1 MKQKAPV
8 PDAAMAAREQSTTL
22 WEIARLFL
30 KLGTTAF
37 GGPAAHI
44 AMLQHEVVERRC
56 WISQA
61 EFLDHLG
68 ASNLIPGPTSTE
80 LVIHIGRRRGG
91 WPGLIV
97 AGACFILPAAL
108 MVGILAWAYVRY
120 GSLPAVSG
128 LLYGVKPVVIA
139 IILQALWKLGRTAIK
154 SAWLAIVALLTLFL
168 SLVGVSPLVTLIIG
182 GFLGVVVALD
192 ASRGKRALF
201 AMFAPRSALGVGGKS
216 VFQNVL
222 KGHGFSRAM
231 QLLYRCHSERASAR
245 EEFASPTLLA
255 AALSSAAASIGLWP
269 IFLSFV
275 KIGAMVFGSGYV
287 LLVFLRSELVERHAW
302 LTQQQLLDA
311 VAVGQV
317 TPGPVFTTATF
328 LGYLLHG
335 TSGAIAA
342 TIGIF
347 LPAFVLV
354 AISAPLIPKIRASR
368 MAGAALDGI
377 NVASLALMAVVT
389 WQFARSALVDWVTAG
404 LAILSVLLLFRFPRL
419 NSAWLVGGAGLLGAL
434 RYAFA

>member
-1 MKQKAPV
+1 
-8 PDAAMAAREQSTTL
+8 MAGADRPTPL
-22 WEIARLFL
+22 WDIARLFL

-44 AMLQHEVVERRC
+44 AMLQHEVVERRA
-56 WISQA
+56 WITQA

-80 LVIHIGRRRGG
+80 LVIHIGRKRGG
-91 WPGLIV
+91 WPGLLV
-97 AGACFILPAAL
+97 AGTCFILPAAL

-139 IILQALWKLGRTAIK
+139 IILQALWKLGRTAVK
-154 SAWLAIVALLTLFL
+154 SLWLAVVGVLALGL
-168 SLVGVSPLVTLIIG
+168 STFGVSPLLVLIAG
-182 GFLGVVVALD
+182 GILAL
-192 ASRGKRALF
+192 AS
-201 AMFAPRSALGVGGKS
+201 
-216 VFQNVL
+216 VL
-222 KGHGFSRAM
+222 HRSRAKAA
-231 QLLYRCHSERASAR
+231 LLLPLNLPPLAPAAATFASA
-245 EEFASPTLLA
+245 
-255 AALSSAAASIGLWP
+255 GLWP
-269 IFLSFV
+269 IFLIFV

-287 LLVFLRSELVERHAW
+287 LLVFLRADLVERHPW

-311 VAVGQV
+311 VAVGQI

-342 TIGIF
+342 TVGIF
-347 LPAFVLV
+347 LPGFVFV
-354 AISAPLIPKIRASR
+354 AISAPLIPKIRQSR
-368 MAGAALDGI
+368 IAGAALDGI

-389 WQFARSALVDWVTAG
+389 WQLARSALVDWTTVALLLG
-404 LAILSVLLLFRFPRL
+404 SAALLFRFPRL
-419 NSAWLVGGAGLLGAL
+419 NSAWLIGGAGLAGAL
-434 RYAFA
+434 RYALW

>member
-1 MKQKAPV
+1 
-8 PDAAMAAREQSTTL
+8 MAEEPTTL

-44 AMLQHEVVERRC
+44 AMLEREVVDRRG
-56 WISQA
+56 WMSEA

-80 LVIHIGRRRGG
+80 LVIHVGRRRGG
-91 WPGLIV
+91 WPGLLV
-97 AGACFILPAAL
+97 AGTCFILPAAL

-120 GSLPAVSG
+120 GKMPAVSG

-139 IILQALWKLGRTAIK
+139 VILQALWKLGRSAIK
-154 SAWLAIVALLTLFL
+154 NRWLVAIGLVTMSLAAL
-168 SLVGVSPLVTLIIG
+168 GVSPLLVLVAG
-182 GFLGVVVALD
+182 G
-192 ASRGKRALF
+192 
-201 AMFAPRSALGVGGKS
+201 
-216 VFQNVL
+216 VL
-222 KGHGFSRAM
+222 A
-231 QLLYRCHSERASAR
+231 
-245 EEFASPTLLA
+245 LLA
-255 AALSSAAASIGLWP
+255 SVVKLRSRTSVVTWVKVTPVSQAAAAATVTTVSAGLWP
-269 IFLSFV
+269 IFLIFA

-287 LLVFLRSELVERHAW
+287 LLVFLRSELIERHPW

-335 TSGAIAA
+335 TTGAIAA
-342 TIGIF
+342 TVGIF

-354 AISAPLIPKIRASR
+354 AVSAPLIPKIRASR
-368 MAGAALDGI
+368 TAAAILDGV
-377 NVASLALMAVVT
+377 NVASLALMAIVT
-389 WQFARSALVDWVTAG
+389 WQLARSAVVDWST
-404 LAILSVLLLFRFPRL
+404 LALSVFSAALLFRFPKL
-419 NSAWLVGGAGLLGAL
+419 NSAWLVLIAGGLGAL
-434 RYAFA
+434 RLTIT